1 MFMRLTAMTLVFVSC
16 PAGGAAGLS
25 KSENIGKLLFRS
37 REDGQ
42 AQIWTMNANGSD
54 KRRITCN
61 IDGDVQAATW
71 SPNGQWII
79 FYSQF
84 PNNTQKLCLIG
95 ANEESCGP
103 GTLLTEGGFADWS
116 PVGQKIAFD
125 RGSLGVRD
133 IYVMY
138 RDGTVVNVTNDP
150 GERNTRPSWSPD
162 GKRIAFAHGPGV
174 ADGPNLDIFVMN
186 EDGSLPWNQL
196 TFDALGNNGP
206 RFSPDG
212 RKIAFQSA
220 RDGNTEIY
228 VMNADGTE
236 QTRLT
241 NYPGS
246 DAFPNW
252 APDGQKIIFHRQVFD
267 LEHPGGVNQLF
278 IMNADGSDQTQITF
292 PPTTNMFPA
301 WGPGHVRLAAWGLG
315 GVLTRGRPPILGSK
329 GRSGSLSPAGRRW
342 VLQSTASRPLPATA
356 SVVSVKFAFARDR
369 VSALACTGGK

>member
-1 MFMRLTAMTLVFVSC
+1 MKRLRLLILLSVATLVIGITTYLAPAREVHPRHASRNMALDGPLSNATVSF
-16 PAGGAAGLS
+16 GG
-25 KSENIGKLLFRS
+25 GKLLFRS
-37 REDGQ
+37 RGDSE
-42 AQIWTMNANGSD
+42 ANIWTTNADGSNE
-54 KRRITCN
+54 RQITCN
-61 IDGDVQAATW
+61 NDGDVQAATW

-79 FYSQF
+79 FYSAF
-84 PNNTQKLCLIG
+84 PNNIQKLYLIG

-103 GTLLTEGGFADWS
+103 GTLLTEGRFADWS

-133 IYVMY
+133 IYVMH
-138 RDGTVVNVTNDP
+138 RDGAVVNLTNDP

-196 TFDALGNNGP
+196 TFDAQGNNGP

-212 RKIAFQSA
+212 RKVAFQSA

-241 NYPGS
+241 NYPGA

-252 APDGQKIIFHRQVFD
+252 SPDGQKIIFHRQVFD
-267 LEHPGGVNQLF
+267 LEHPGGTNQLF
-278 IMNADGSDQTQITF
+278 IMNADGSDQTQFTF
-292 PPTTNMFPA
+292 PPATNMFPA
-301 WGPGHVRLAAWGLG
+301 WGPGHVR
-315 GVLTRGRPPILGSK
+315 
-329 GRSGSLSPAGRRW
+329 
-342 VLQSTASRPLPATA
+342 
-356 SVVSVKFAFARDR
+356 
-369 VSALACTGGK
+369 